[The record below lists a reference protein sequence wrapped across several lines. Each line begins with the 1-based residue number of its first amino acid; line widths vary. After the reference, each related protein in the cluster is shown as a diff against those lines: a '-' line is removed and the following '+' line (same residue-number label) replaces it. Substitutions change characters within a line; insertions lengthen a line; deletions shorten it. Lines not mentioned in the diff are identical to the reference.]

1 MSWEMFWEIYI
12 ILTLIRFK
20 WPEKVD
26 KDWDKDCSSPMSA
39 KTASNQGIFTDSEA
53 KTWRPAILKKWLW

>member
-1 MSWEMFWEIYI
+1 MSWEMFWEFFI

-26 KDWDKDCSSPMSA
+26 KDWDKDCSSPVSA
-39 KTASNQGIFTDSEA
+39 KKHQTKGF
-53 KTWRPAILKKWLW
+53 LKIQKLKHEDLQH

>member
-1 MSWEMFWEIYI
+1 MFWEIYI

-53 KTWRPAILKKWLW
+53 KT